1 MKYLIINSLFIIH
14 SFFSHSQDHVIN
26 ITADSRNDY
35 KLVGTDS
42 RGDISGL
49 DIDLVFDIG
58 IEITFNINSQGH
70 PFLIKSKPGIGK
82 KNIVEDVQNNN
93 ISKGTIKWT
102 PSSPGTY
109 YYQCVKHKNMFG
121 KIIIR

>member
-1 MKYLIINSLFIIH
+1 MKYLIINSLFIFQ
-14 SFFSHSQDHVIN
+14 SFFSFSQEYSIN

-35 KLVGTDS
+35 NLIGNDS
-42 RGDISGL
+42 NGDVSGL
-49 DIDLVFDIG
+49 DVDLVFNVG
-58 IEITFNINSQGH
+58 SEITFNVNSPGH

-82 KNIVEDVQNNN
+82 KNIIEDVQNNN
-93 ISKGTIKWT
+93 VSKGVIKWI

-121 KIIIR
+121 KIIVK

>member
-1 MKYLIINSLFIIH
+1 MKYLIINSLFIFQ
-14 SFFSHSQDHVIN
+14 SFFSFSQEYSIN

-35 KLVGTDS
+35 KLIGNDS
-42 RGDISGL
+42 NGDVSGL
-49 DIDLVFDIG
+49 DVDLVFNVG
-58 IEITFNINSQGH
+58 SEITFNVNSPGH

-82 KNIVEDVQNNN
+82 KNIIEDVQNNN
-93 ISKGTIKWT
+93 VSKGVIKWI

-121 KIIIR
+121 KIIVK